1 MTPANDRGGLPGLG
15 IRRPWLVV
23 VLNLLIVIAGLA
35 ALQGVEL
42 RELPDI
48 DRPVVSVRAEYPGAA
63 PETLDAEVT
72 RVLEAAA
79 ARVTGVYSVRSSSEE
94 GTLRVHVEFRPG
106 IDLITAANDV
116 REAVSRAE
124 RELPDGVRNVSVIK
138 ADADAEPVMRLAVS
152 SSVLSI
158 DALTRA
164 IEDRIEPEL
173 VSVPGVADLTI
184 FGDRER
190 VLRVRL
196 DPAAL
201 SARGLAV
208 SDLVDVLRA
217 TRADVPAGNLEAAEL
232 QVLLRAN
239 ASVSRPEDVRNLR
252 LPGGI
257 RLGDVAEVYFDPA
270 DAQAY
275 VRLNGRNAVN
285 VGVVRQAQANSV
297 SISEGVRAT
306 VARLQAEDPSL
317 QIAIVADDAIFIQG
331 AISEV
336 LLSMGLSVLIV
347 AVVVG
352 LFIGQWRATL
362 IPVVAIPVSLIGT
375 LGAIWAMGFSINL
388 ITLLAL
394 LLATGLVVDDAIV
407 VLENIQ
413 RQRRLGLA
421 PRAAA
426 VVGARQVFFAV
437 LATTATLVSVFV
449 PISFLPS
456 AAGRLFTEF
465 GFVMAI
471 AVTISSFVAL
481 SLAPM
486 MASRIDIIAQPGRLQ
501 ARLQALGGR
510 LAKGYARVL
519 DVLLRHPLPVF
530 MVALV
535 IAVAAGASYNN
546 LRQELAP
553 REDRGVLSIWLSGP
567 DGVGLNYTDRQVE
580 QAIQALQPLVDE
592 GLVTNVFS
600 ITGSWD
606 PNRGTIIA
614 PLRDWSL
621 RTGDAEGQAAL
632 ARRIQP
638 ALSAIPGAQARVGG
652 GNSLGIR
659 GGGSRLQVAI
669 TGDDHAT
676 IAAAADRL
684 AAAIEAE
691 LPSLRDVEVAFDAT
705 QPQLS
710 LRIDRERAADLGV
723 PIDGLD
729 TALRAMVKG
738 SEVSTMTV
746 DDRSVPVILQ
756 SRRGTVRDPQDLLGL
771 SVRSSNGQPVA
782 LSQFVRFENGA
793 IAAQLDRH
801 GQRRAVEM
809 DMELADDATLA
820 VAVQDLRALAAR
832 TLPPGMGLLLR
843 GDAASLEETS
853 RGVTITFAIA
863 LLVVFLVLVAQFESL
878 TSGAVVLL
886 TLPFALAAAVFAM
899 MLAGVSLNLYSQ
911 IGLLLLVGV
920 MAKNG
925 ILLVEF
931 ADQLRDAGRSVRD
944 AAREAAATR
953 LRPIVMTMAS
963 TVLGAVPLLLTAG
976 PGAESRAAIGW
987 VIFGGL
993 AMAAVFTLFLAPVVY
1008 ALLAPWAKPRAQE
1021 AERLAQEMA
1030 TAEGQA

>member
-1 MTPANDRGGLPGLG
+1 MSTPTDRGGLPGLG

-23 VLNLLIVIAGLA
+23 VINLLIVIAGLA

-79 ARVTGVYSVRSSSEE
+79 ARVPGVYSVRSASEE

-106 IDLITAANDV
+106 VDLITAANDV

-124 RELPDGVRNVSVIK
+124 RELPEGVRNLSVIK
-138 ADADAEPVMRLAVS
+138 ADADAEPVMRLAAS
-152 SSVLSI
+152 SDTLSI
-158 DALTRA
+158 AELSRA

-173 VSVPGVADLTI
+173 VSVPGVAEVSI

-196 DPAAL
+196 DAPALA
-201 SARGLAV
+201 ARGLAV
-208 SDLVDVLRA
+208 SDVISLLEGA
-217 TRADVPAGNLEAAEL
+217 RADVPAGNLEV
-232 QVLLRAN
+232 QDQQLLVRAN
-239 ASVSRPEDVRNLR
+239 ASVSSPEQVRALR
-252 LPGGI
+252 LPGGA

-270 DAQAY
+270 EATAY
-275 VRLNGRNAVN
+275 VRLDGRSAVSL
-285 VGVVRQAQANSV
+285 GIVRQAQANSV
-297 SISEGVRAT
+297 TISEGVRAA

-317 QIAIVADDAIFIQG
+317 NIAIVSDDAVFIEG
-331 AISEV
+331 AITEV
-336 LLSMGLSVLIV
+336 LFSMGLSVLIV

-352 LFIGQWRATL
+352 VFIGQWRATL

-413 RQRRLGLA
+413 RRRRGGLA
-421 PRAAA
+421 PRASA
-426 VVGARQVFFAV
+426 VIGAREVFFAV
-437 LATTATLVSVFV
+437 LATTATLISVFV

-486 MASRIDIIAQPGRLQ
+486 MASRIDIIAAPGRLQ
-501 ARLQALGGR
+501 TRLQAVGGRVAGLYGRALGG
-510 LAKGYARVL
+510 
-519 DVLLRHPLPVF
+519 LLRQPVLVF
-530 MVALV
+530 VVAGV
-535 IAVAAGASYNN
+535 IAVAAGASFTS

-553 REDRGVLSIWLSGP
+553 NEDRGVLNIRLAGP
-567 DGVGLNYTDRQVE
+567 DGVGLAYTDRQVE
-580 QAIQALQPLVDE
+580 QAAAALQPLVND
-592 GLVTNVFS
+592 GLVRNLFT

-606 PNRGTIIA
+606 PNRGTLIA
-614 PLRDWSL
+614 PLADWSQ
-621 RTGDAEGQAAL
+621 RTTTQDELAA
-632 ARRIQP
+632 RVQP

-652 GNSLGIR
+652 GNSLGVR
-659 GGGSRLQVAI
+659 DAGGRLQLAI
-669 TGDDHAT
+669 TGDNHAR
-676 IAAAADRL
+676 IAAAADRF
-684 AAAIEAE
+684 AAAIETE
-691 LPSLRDVEVAFDAT
+691 LPGLTDVEVSYDAT

-723 PIDGLD
+723 PIAGLD
-729 TALRAMVKG
+729 AALRALIKG
-738 SEVSTMTV
+738 SEVATLTV
-746 DDRSVPVILQ
+746 DDRSVPVMLEPKA
-756 SRRGTVRDPQDLLGL
+756 GTVRSPQDLLGL
-771 SVRSSNGQPVA
+771 SVRNSAGEPVA
-782 LSQFVRFENGA
+782 LAQFVAFENGA

-809 DMELADDATLA
+809 DMALTGNTTVPDA
-820 VAVQDLRALAAR
+820 VRDLRALAER
-832 TLPPGMGLLLR
+832 TLPAGMSLLLR
-843 GDAASLEETS
+843 GDAAQLEETS
-853 RGVTITFAIA
+853 RGVAITFGVA
-863 LLVVFLVLVAQFESL
+863 LLVVFLVLVAQFESV
-878 TSGAVVLL
+878 TSAAVVLVS
-886 TLPFALAAAVFAM
+886 LPFALAAAVFSM
-899 MLAGVSLNLYSQ
+899 TLSGVSLNLYSQ

-953 LRPIVMTMAS
+953 LRPILMTMAS

-993 AMAAVFTLFLAPVVY
+993 ALAAVFTLFLTPVVY
-1008 ALLAPWAKPRAQE
+1008 ALLAPLAKPRAHE
-1021 AERLAQEMA
+1021 AQRLAQEMHDVPDAEQA
-1030 TAEGQA
+1030 T